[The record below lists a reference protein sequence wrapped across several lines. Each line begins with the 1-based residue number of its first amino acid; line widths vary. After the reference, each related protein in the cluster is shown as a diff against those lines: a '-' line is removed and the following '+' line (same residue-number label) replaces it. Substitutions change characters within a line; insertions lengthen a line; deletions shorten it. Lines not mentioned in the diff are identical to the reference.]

1 MPGSTPVY
9 GIPYQSAS
17 DSPNG
22 PTLGQD
28 LAGTVE
34 TELTRMDTAQV
45 VFSATASGNF
55 VKPTSPPAR
64 THIVEL
70 WGPAGAGGGVT
81 SAAGQGEGGGGGGG
95 AYCRKV
101 YADSALSASEAF
113 VIGTG
118 GTGVSGGDGNNGSA
132 ASTFKSL
139 SAGAGTGGKSMVAG
153 STDAGANMGVGGT
166 ATGGDLNI
174 AGGDGGKGRR
184 QGTFVFLNNF
194 GGPAGG
200 PGGTLAQHT
209 DFGAHAGTAG
219 HAPGG
224 GGSGAYGS
232 SGVQTG
238 GAGAAGKIVVTSIY

>member
-1 MPGSTPVY
+1 MPGTTPVY
-9 GIPYQSAS
+9 GIPYQSDS
-17 DSPNG
+17 DSPDG
-22 PTLGQD
+22 PALGQN

-34 TELTRMDTAQV
+34 VELTRMDTPWA
-45 VFSATASGNF
+45 VFSAVASGNF

-64 THIVEL
+64 THIVQL
-70 WGPAGAGGGVT
+70 WGPSGAGGGVT
-81 SAAGQGEGGGGGGG
+81 GAAGQGEGAGGGGGG
-95 AYCRKV
+95 YCLKV

-113 VIGTG
+113 VIGTAG
-118 GTGVSGGDGNNGSA
+118 AGVSGGDGNNGSG

-139 SAGAGTGGKSMVAG
+139 IANAGTGGKAMVAG
-153 STDAGANMGVGGT
+153 SIDAGANQGVGGT
-166 ATGGDLNI
+166 ASGGDLNVT
-174 AGGDGGKGRR
+174 GGDGGKGRR

-200 PGGTLAQHT
+200 PGGTLVQHT